1 MSQIRI
7 LVVDDSPFIHKSI
20 TRALNTTEG
29 YEVCGIAKNGKE
41 GVDQYASLKPDM
53 VTMDITMPIM
63 DGLEAATAIMTQD
76 PSAKIMMLS
85 AMGDEELIANAK
97 AIGVQHFLQK
107 PFKNDEFIAAIQSIC
122 RG

>member
-1 MSQIRI
+1 MSEIRI

-107 PFKNDEFIAAIQSIC
+107 PFKNDEFVAAIQSIY